1 MRHNSVVIDTTH
13 DLILP
18 LFPTWQ
24 LKSIALQV
32 KQLPDPK
39 LSSMM
44 KL

>member
-13 DLILP
+13 DLVLSI
-18 LFPTWQ
+18 FPSWQ
-24 LKSIALQV
+24 LKSIAPQV